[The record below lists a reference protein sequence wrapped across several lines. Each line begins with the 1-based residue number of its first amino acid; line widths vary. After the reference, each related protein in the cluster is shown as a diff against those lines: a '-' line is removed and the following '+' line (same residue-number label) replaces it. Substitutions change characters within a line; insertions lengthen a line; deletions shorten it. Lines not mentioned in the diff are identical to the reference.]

1 MAHTKPVTPTLISD
15 QHPGASARLRT
26 LLLRYGLAM
35 LIVVL
40 TSSAVLLLRLTIEGH
55 VATIQLIYVLG
66 VLLVAVLAGTGP
78 AFLAAL
84 LSFLYASYFVVE
96 PRYTFSMAD
105 PEQAIRLVAF
115 LTVALLAGELAARAR
130 RQAARAEQLAREV
143 AAAQALVESD
153 RLKSAIL
160 SSVSHDLRTPLTTI
174 QGAVDELTATDV
186 DWSPQHR
193 QQLLG
198 TIKEQTGRLHYL
210 VNNLLD
216 LSRIRAGAVQP
227 RIDWY
232 ALEEVILHTL
242 DTQQPLLARHPVT
255 LDLPPAMPLIP
266 LDFVLTG
273 QVLANLLH
281 NAVTYA
287 PPDTPIILRAMLTDD
302 AVLVAV
308 ADRGPGIPA
317 AERQHIFEPFARLAA
332 VTDTPGSG
340 VGLAICH
347 GFITAQG
354 GHIWVEENPG
364 GGACFCFTLP
374 RTHPTKEDTDEPEH
388 AHHPGD

>member
-1 MAHTKPVTPTLISD
+1 MRAV
-15 QHPGASARLRT
+15 
-26 LLLRYGLAM
+26 LLRYALAM
-35 LIVVL
+35 LIVAL
-40 TSSAVLLLRLTIEGH
+40 TSSAVLWLRLTIEGH
-55 VATIQLIYVLG
+55 VATIQLIYLLG
-66 VLLVAVLAGTGP
+66 VLLVAVLVGTGP

-84 LSFLYASYFVVE
+84 LSFLYASYFVAE
-96 PRYTFSMAD
+96 PRYTFSIAD
-105 PEQAIRLVAF
+105 PEQAVRLVAF

-130 RQAARAEQLAREV
+130 RQAARAEHLAREV

-174 QGAVDELTATDV
+174 QGAVDELTATDIE
-186 DWSPQHR
+186 WSPQHR

-198 TIKEQTGRLHYL
+198 TIKEQTGRLHDL

-227 RIDWY
+227 RTDWY

-255 LDLPPAMPLIP
+255 LDLQSDLPLIP
-266 LDFVLTG
+266 LDFVLTE

-281 NAVTYA
+281 NAVTYT
-287 PPDTPIILRAMLTDD
+287 PPDTPITIRATLT
-302 AVLVAV
+302 ANAITVAV

-317 AERQHIFEPFARLAA
+317 AERQRIFEPFMRLAA

-340 VGLAICH
+340 VGLAICQ

-354 GHIWVEENPG
+354 GHIWVEEMPG

-374 RTHPTKEDTDEPEH
+374 RTRPMEEAHEPEH
-388 AHHPGD
+388 PQCAGD